1 MAQVG
6 SDAPKSGRVT
16 GKSQL
21 LLRVLRRIG
30 RVWVLPEDD
39 RNNFK
44 ASYFFPQPFVTDVA
58 HGRAGA
64 RLRRLPSPQRLRCTL
79 VKECDIEPVLT
90 SDRHAAVEDRDHRY
104 AKTGDWCEAL
114 APASQRIDGRHPQPS
129 GREKTAL
136 IVLRTYSPLRLVAC
150 PTNSNG

>member
-1 MAQVG
+1 MAEVG

-21 LLRVLRRIG
+21 LLRVLRRTG
-30 RVWVLPEDD
+30 RAWILPEDD

-58 HGRAGA
+58 QGRAGA
-64 RLRRLPSPQRLRCTL
+64 RLRRLSSPQRLRCTL
-79 VKECDIEPVLT
+79 VKECDIQPVLT
-90 SDRHAAVEDRDHRY
+90 SDRHAAVEDRDHRD

-114 APASQRIDGRHPQPS
+114 GTGQSKD
-129 GREKTAL
+129 
-136 IVLRTYSPLRLVAC
+136 
-150 PTNSNG
+150 